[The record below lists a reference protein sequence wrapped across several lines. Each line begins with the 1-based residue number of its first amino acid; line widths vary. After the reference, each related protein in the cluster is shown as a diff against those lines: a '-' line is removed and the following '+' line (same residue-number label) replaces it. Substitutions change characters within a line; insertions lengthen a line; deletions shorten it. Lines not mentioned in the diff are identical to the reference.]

1 MTDPHPSARTPVLL
15 LDDDHFTLSMLADM
29 LGDAGHFAVRCESD
43 ARRALHSLAAEPPA
57 LLICDL
63 SMPDMDGIEFLQA
76 AASAGYRG
84 HVMLLTGMDTGV
96 RRAAERLARAQGLQ
110 LLGAFAKPLTP
121 QQLGAALALL
131 PGPQANPDGNLYNT
145 TTLSGK

>member
-1 MTDPHPSARTPVLL
+1 MTDPLPSARPSVLL

-29 LGDAGHFAVRCESD
+29 LESAGHADVRCESD
-43 ARRALHSLAAEPPA
+43 ARQALHSLAANPPG

-63 SMPDMDGIEFLQA
+63 SMPEMDGIEFLQA

-84 HVMLLTGMDTGV
+84 HVMLLTGMESGV

-121 QQLGAALALL
+121 AQLGAALALL
-131 PGPQANPDGNLYNT
+131 PPPLADATGNLYNA